1 MTAAPELWYVV
12 EQWIADLPCIVKTMV
27 LTLSIYLL
35 TKMAYCKLKQSCNGS
50 FSNCVSNKTLMLS

>member
-35 TKMAYCKLKQSCNGS
+35 TKMAYCKLK
-50 FSNCVSNKTLMLS
+50 KTVLQWQFF